1 MPLEEKIANTY
12 GFDNWK
18 TISQIVVVTFNVDQ
32 DSSYF
37 ERLWN
42 WNPKTNDNIL
52 ISGNDTIRYN

>member
-1 MPLEEKIANTY
+1 MPLEEKITNTY

>member
-1 MPLEEKIANTY
+1 MEEKIANTY